1 MALDLRNQK
10 ELNVENVRLVEGVSK
25 KGNSYI
31 AIQIVFSD
39 PDLNKLIFLD
49 KVSAK
54 VYDQHVKK

>member
-25 KGNSYI
+25 KGNNYI

>member
-10 ELNVENVRLVEGVSK
+10 ELNVESVRLVEGVSK
-25 KGNSYI
+25 KGNSYV
-31 AIQIVFSD
+31 AIQIVFTD
-39 PDLNKLIFLD
+39 PDLNKLVFLD